1 VTEGADVA
9 RARGRR
15 WALGDRI
22 ELRDLRV
29 LGVHGVLAEE
39 RQRAQPFS
47 VDLDVWLDTGPAGAT
62 DDLAAT
68 VDYAAVAALA
78 HDVVADGT
86 FALLEAVAD
95 AVARSVLDHDERV
108 SAVAVTVRKL
118 RPPVPLDLGSVG
130 VRVVRRRPSATEAEP
145 PPAG

>member
-1 VTEGADVA
+1 MSAGADEV
-9 RARGRR
+9 RPPGRR
-15 WALGDRI
+15 WGFGDRI

-47 VDLDVWLDTGPAGAT
+47 VDLDVWVDTTPAGAT

-68 VDYAAVAALA
+68 VDYAALAALA
-78 HDVVADGT
+78 HDVVADGS

-95 AVARSVLDHDERV
+95 AVARAVLDHDERV
-108 SAVAVTVRKL
+108 GAVAATVRKL
-118 RPPVPLDLGSVG
+118 RPPVPLDLGSGG
-130 VRVVRRRPSATEAEP
+130 VRGVRRRPVAAGPGAPAAT
-145 PPAG
+145 

>member
-1 VTEGADVA
+1 VTAGDGE
-9 RARGRR
+9 RAGPGRR
-15 WALGDRI
+15 WAFGDRI

-47 VDLDVWLDTGPAGAT
+47 VDLDVWLDTRPAGTT

-68 VDYAAVAALA
+68 VDYATLAALA
-78 HDVVADGT
+78 HDVVANES
-86 FALLEAVAD
+86 FALLETMAD
-95 AVARSVLDHDERV
+95 AVARSVLEHDGRV
-108 SAVAVTVRKL
+108 NAVAATVRKL

-130 VRVVRRRPSATEAEP
+130 VRVVRRRPLAEGAGTP
-145 PPAG
+145 PQ

>member
-1 VTEGADVA
+1 MTAGAEED
-9 RARGRR
+9 RGRR
-15 WALGDRI
+15 WRFGDRI

-39 RQRAQPFS
+39 RERAQPFS

-68 VDYAAVAALA
+68 VDYAALAALA
-78 HDVVADGT
+78 HDVVAKES
-86 FALLEAVAD
+86 FALLEALAD
-95 AVARSVLDHDERV
+95 AVARSVLGHDDRV
-108 SAVAVTVRKL
+108 NAVAVTVRKL

-130 VRVVRRRPSATEAEP
+130 VRVVRRRPLPEGSGQP
-145 PPAG
+145 PG

>member
-1 VTEGADVA
+1 MTAGVDEG
-9 RARGRR
+9 RPPGRR
-15 WALGDRI
+15 WAFGDRI

-78 HDVVADGT
+78 HDAVANGS

-95 AVARSVLDHDERV
+95 AVARAVLDHDERV
-108 SAVAVTVRKL
+108 GAVAATVRKL

-130 VRVVRRRPSATEAEP
+130 VRVVRRRPPATGSGP
-145 PPAG
+145 PTAT